1 MATVDLEKICIRDRG
16 DWDVSTSY
24 EPLDYVKYTNGNG
37 YISLVANTGVLPT
50 NSSVWALS
58 VRSGN
63 SASSSIIEHSSSETS
78 VQGLSWDA
86 IHKFPEMSSLSFTL
100 GAKPNENYTHGVII
114 EFQTPSDMTNFTLNV
129 DNRLLWS
136 DALNIE
142 NSLYPNRKY
151 IIDISS
157 ESMIALYHV
166 QYKSNNGILSLD
178 SVALP
183 LNDKYRISLLNG
195 LSNVYQAKS
204 SNPSVAAIENGYVHG
219 VSQGTAVVT
228 FIWGQ
233 QRKDVTFYIGQE
245 VIDTASIP
253 QQERVVDEIEI
264 INPISEL
271 SEGDEYALYAVG
283 ISNNKTPKYT
293 IHDYNPIVFSSSNS
307 SIASVE
313 FGTLCAHKKGSC
325 VITASDLN
333 NNASK
338 SFNLTVTDAIAMPS
352 VTSEEAYIPEIDNTG
367 DTDVTVDIANAL
379 TYASAN
385 GYKKISFPKGKYLVN
400 ADNRPNN
407 TGIDIPSN
415 MIVDFNGSE
424 IYFAEGAATTSGYVI
439 FQIADKVNIWLCNV
453 KIFAENYGRTSLIHK
468 EGDRT
473 LQISGAS
480 KNIHITNSEFN
491 WSPGFNVGISY
502 SVNKRS
508 VFSPNRIKEG
518 SVEAGGFDNYGQPV
532 DQEGTFRMAV
542 FVTIELVS
550 GGWALGD
557 YQGYQIPHMA
567 SKLYDI
573 CFYDTDKNFLFM
585 KRNCY
590 VYQRYEFPEGITPKY
605 CKIAFFQDAEPTGY
619 DGDYYAFIMIADVW
633 SPRDIYF
640 KDCTFSNNWSTGVS
654 PQGGTHVVIDHC
666 KFIDNGRSDPSSH
679 IDWEDGRQNSQ
690 GHIVRYCDFISDKV
704 NGQTVNGYCRN
715 ITIHDCYFE
724 GGSFGSG
731 SESVMQRTYHN
742 VFNNTSVSMSSKADH
757 VFAGNLLNTTPTLNN
772 GVEGTYIISVDN
784 KIIIG

>member
-1 MATVDLEKICIRDRG
+1 MATVDLEKIGIRYRG
-16 DWDVSTSY
+16 DWDASASY

-37 YISLVANTGVLPT
+37 YISLVANRGITPT
-50 NSSVWALS
+50 NSSTWALS
-58 VRSGN
+58 VKGGGSAGN
-63 SASSSIIEHSSSETS
+63 TIVEHSSSETS
-78 VQGLSWDA
+78 VQGLAWDV
-86 IHKFPEMSSLSFTL
+86 IHVFPVMSSLSFTL
-100 GAKPNENYTHGVII
+100 GLKPNDNYEHSVVI
-114 EFQTPSDMTNFTLNV
+114 EFQTPSDITNFTLTT
-129 DNRLLWS
+129 DSGLLWS
-136 DALNIE
+136 DNLNISS
-142 NSLYPNRKY
+142 SLYPNNKY

-166 QYKSNNGILSLD
+166 QYKSNDGILSLD

-183 LNDKYRISLLNG
+183 LGGKYRISLLNG
-195 LSNVYQAKS
+195 LSNVYQAES
-204 SNPSVAAIENGYVHG
+204 SNPSVASVGNGYIHG
-219 VSQGTAVVT
+219 ISQGTATVT

-233 QRKDVTFYIGQE
+233 QRKDVTFYVGQE

-253 QQERVVDEIEI
+253 QQERVIDEIEI

-293 IHDYNPIVFSSSNS
+293 IYDYNPIVFSSSNS

-338 SFNLTVTDAIAMPS
+338 SFNLTVTDAIIMPN
-352 VTSEEAYIPEIDNTG
+352 VAAAETYIPEIDNTG
-367 DTDVTVDIANAL
+367 ETDVTADIANAFA
-379 TYASAN
+379 YASTN
-385 GYKKISFPKGKYLVN
+385 GYKKISFLKGKYLMN

-407 TGIDIPSN
+407 AGIDISSN

-424 IYFAEGAATTSGYVI
+424 IYFAVGTATTSGYVV
-439 FQIADKVNIWLCNV
+439 FQIVDKVNIWLCNV

-468 EGDRT
+468 ESDRT
-473 LQISGAS
+473 LQISGTS
-480 KNIHITNSEFN
+480 RNIHIINSEFN

-502 SVNKRS
+502 SRNHIS
-508 VFSPNRIKEG
+508 SFSPNKVKAG
-518 SVEAGGFDNYGQPV
+518 NVEAGGFDDYGQPIE
-532 DQEGTFRMAV
+532 QEGTFRMAV
-542 FVTIELVS
+542 FVTTNLTS
-550 GGWALGD
+550 GGWVLGQ
-557 YQGYQIPHMA
+557 YQGYQVPYMT
-567 SKLYDI
+567 SRLYDI
-573 CFYDTDKNFLFM
+573 CFYDADKNFLFM

-590 VYQRYEFPEGITPKY
+590 VYQRYEFPEGVTPKY

-619 DGDYYAFIMIADVW
+619 DGDYFAFIMIADVW

-640 KDCTFSNNWSTGVS
+640 KDCTFSNNWSTGLS
-654 PQGGTHVVIDHC
+654 PQGGTHVVVDHC

-690 GHIVRYCDFISDKV
+690 GHIVRYCDFIGNKV
-704 NGQTVNGYCRN
+704 KGQTTNGYCRN

-724 GGSFGSG
+724 NGSFSSG

-772 GVEGTYIISVDN
+772 GVEGTFIISVDN
-784 KIIIG
+784 KIIT

>member
-1 MATVDLEKICIRDRG
+1 MATVDLEKIGIRYKG
-16 DWDVSTSY
+16 DWDASASY
-24 EPLDYVKYTNGNG
+24 EPLDYVRYTNGNG
-37 YISLVANTGVLPT
+37 YISLIANIGITPT

-58 VRSGN
+58 VRGGN

-86 IHKFPEMSSLSFTL
+86 IHKFPVMSSLSFTL
-100 GAKPNENYTHGVII
+100 GAKPNDNYTHSVVI
-114 EFQTPSDMTNFTLNV
+114 EFQTPSDMTNFTLTV
-129 DNRLLWS
+129 DNGLLWS
-136 DALNIE
+136 DGLSVG

-166 QYKSNNGILSLD
+166 QYMSNDGILSLD

-183 LNDKYRISLLNG
+183 LNNKYRISLLNSS
-195 LSNVYQAKS
+195 SNVYQAES
-204 SNPSVAAIENGYVHG
+204 SNPSVASVGNGYIHG
-219 VSQGTAVVT
+219 ISQGTATVT

-233 QRKDVTFYIGQE
+233 QRKDVTFYVGQE

-253 QQERVVDEIEI
+253 QQERVIDEIEI

-283 ISNNKTPKYT
+283 ISNNKVPKYT
-293 IHDYNPIVFSSSNS
+293 LWDYNPIVFTSSNPS
-307 SIASVE
+307 VASVD
-313 FGTLCAHKKGSC
+313 FGTLCAHSPGTC
-325 VITASDLN
+325 TITASDLN

-338 SFNLTVTDAIAMPS
+338 SFSLTVTSAIVMPS
-352 VTSEEAYIPEIDNTG
+352 VTSEETYIPEIDNTG
-367 DTDVTVDIANAL
+367 ETDVTVDIANAL
-379 TYASAN
+379 TYAASN
-385 GYKKISFPKGKYLVN
+385 GYKKISFPKGIYLMN

-407 TGIDIPSN
+407 AAIDIPSN

-424 IYFAEGAATTSGYVI
+424 IHFAEGTATTSGYMM
-439 FQIADKVNIWLCNV
+439 FQISSKENVWLRNV
-453 KIFAENYGRTSLIHK
+453 KIFAENYKRATLIHK
-468 EGDRT
+468 ESDRT
-473 LQISGAS
+473 LLINGTS
-480 KNIHITNSEFN
+480 KNIHVENSEFS
-491 WSPGFNVGISY
+491 WSPGFNVNISY
-502 SVNKRS
+502 SRNHIS
-508 VFSPNRIKEG
+508 SFTPNTKKPG
-518 SVEAGGFDNYGQPV
+518 NVEAGGFDDQGQPIE
-532 DQEGTFRMAV
+532 QEGAFRMAV
-542 FVTIELVS
+542 FVTTNLTS
-550 GGWALGD
+550 GGWVLGQ
-557 YQGYQIPHMA
+557 YQGYQVPYM
-567 SKLYDI
+567 SSRLYDI
-573 CFYDTDKNFLFM
+573 CFYDADKNFLFM

-590 VYQRYEFPEGITPKY
+590 VYQIYEFPEGITPKY
-605 CKIAFFQDAEPTGY
+605 CKIAFFQEEEPTGY
-619 DGDYYAFIMIADVW
+619 DGDYFAFIMIADVW

-640 KDCTFSNNWSTGVS
+640 KDCTFSNNWSTGLS
-654 PQGGTHVVIDHC
+654 PQGGTHVVVDHC

-784 KIIIG
+784 KIITE